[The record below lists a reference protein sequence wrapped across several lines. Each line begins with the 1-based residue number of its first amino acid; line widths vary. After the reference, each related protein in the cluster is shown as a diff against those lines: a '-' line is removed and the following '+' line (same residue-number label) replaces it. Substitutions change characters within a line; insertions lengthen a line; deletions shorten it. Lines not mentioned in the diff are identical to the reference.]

1 MNSSNC
7 LAIKTSSNIKYIN
20 GQVFKEFLEID
31 YQLIL
36 PISQNQLH
44 STFVN
49 AIKFE
54 SFLSKRDNC
63 PLEMVQV
70 YNPE

>member
-70 YNPE
+70 YKPE